1 MRIVPSFIL
10 ILNWDTP
17 FVSPVIQMA
26 QTQTSSTATA
36 LSSKLTDFFGAY
48 LEKLCYQVLDS
59 QASLNILPLFSNP
72 MNLTAST
79 DVNMAF
85 QGYVEDKT
93 KSFLSSELWFPWLV
107 YTLTPGEFST
117 ASRNLQLFFELIL
130 AIGQLVISRHL
141 PFQCGCIIE
150 EQSASKAEKKF
161 DHGNVLSK
169 KEGKC
174 LSIPAKPTG
183 IEKEKDIAGW
193 SEH

>member
-1 MRIVPSFIL
+1 MRIITSLIL

-17 FVSPVIQMA
+17 FISPVIQMA

-72 MNLTAST
+72 MILTAST

-107 YTLTPGEFST
+107 YTLTPSISAYHYLT
-117 ASRNLQLFFELIL
+117 PSNLAFATETTK
-130 AIGQLVISRHL
+130 R
-141 PFQCGCIIE
+141 
-150 EQSASKAEKKF
+150 
-161 DHGNVLSK
+161 
-169 KEGKC
+169 
-174 LSIPAKPTG
+174 IPAQKKTT
-183 IEKEKDIAGW
+183 ENLRK
-193 SEH
+193 